1 MEPCVPDTPLS
12 IRIHTILYNLEP
24 GLLDRFLCSVAQA
37 VSLSKAAGRIS
48 TASLQIGDCSPRA
61 TLDARQVRELAD
73 RTHDLGLDQFGYH
86 FFNANLGSA
95 AGHNAL
101 MADFDTDLLWIVN
114 PDTAASPYVLNE
126 MLLRLGDSAYG
137 LGDVGLVEARQLPIE
152 HPKVYDPT
160 SGETGWATT
169 ACALLPR
176 TVVKEVGEF
185 DADTFFLYCDD
196 VDYSW
201 RIRLAGYKIIYA
213 PSARIFHD
221 KRTTPTG
228 IYRASP
234 VEEYYAAEAALLMAF
249 KYSRPDLV
257 ESYLAMLESGTEA
270 NRKAAGEF
278 RSRRDSGRLPAR
290 LDADHRV
297 GEFPRPGL
305 FAEHRY

>member
-1 MEPCVPDTPLS
+1 MESDVPDTPLS
-12 IRIHTILYNLEP
+12 IRIHTILYKLSP
-24 GLLDRFLCSVAQA
+24 ALLDRFLCSVAQA
-37 VSLSKAAGRIS
+37 VSVSKAAGRIS
-48 TASLQIGDCSPRA
+48 TAFLQIGDCSPMP
-61 TLDARQVRELAD
+61 TLDAQRVRELAGTG
-73 RTHDLGLDQFGYH
+73 RELGLDQMSYR
-86 FFNANLGSA
+86 FFDANLGSA

-101 MADFDTDLLWIVN
+101 LSDFDADLLWIVN

-126 MLLRLGDSAYG
+126 MLLRLGESAYG

-152 HPKVYDPT
+152 HPKVYDLAT
-160 SGETGWATT
+160 GETGWATT

-228 IYRASP
+228 VYRASAI
-234 VEEYYAAEAALLMAF
+234 EEYYAGEAALLMAY

-257 ESYLAMLESGTEA
+257 ESYLAMLDGGTEL

-278 RSRRDSGRLPAR
+278 RSRRDTGRLPAQ
-290 LDADHRV
+290 LDAAHRV
-297 GEFPRPGL
+297 GEFPSPGL